1 MWSSIDLNL
10 SALDIALLNLLLQVS
25 VFAGLVLLV
34 SWRFRKQA
42 VTRYGVLYS
51 GIVVLPLLAV
61 FSLALSS
68 YDQSWLSM
76 SLPQPT
82 ERQAPAF
89 AFESADQIYALDEL
103 LYSTAADS
111 SAGSATSDGSMESEV
126 DTYSDNPKLS
136 LFSIVSVIWLAG
148 LLVMICGLIRSLH
161 KIESISNNSL
171 TPTATQSEILK
182 RIAGEL
188 GFNESLHYRIS
199 PAVQGPMLAGIVR
212 PVLLIPPSFVD
223 SLNSQQLRDILTH
236 EFAHVV
242 RRDSLAN
249 FLQKLILA
257 VFWFHPLVHLIDRS
271 IDRSR
276 EEICDNHVLQHSKAY
291 GYGETLLAVHDMR
304 SATTHDVSKSPVALG
319 ILSRHWKLEQR
330 IAELLDSSRSQSVKL
345 STFKQ
350 STLFS
355 SILVL
360 SVVLAGCQL
369 QAAESQTP
377 EQRIA
382 ELERQSR
389 TLQQQA
395 EELEEQRL
403 ALQDKNRELEE
414 QLRAV
419 VQDQTQTRS
428 QNLEEQS
435 ALIREQMS
443 RSLAEIRSLLQS
455 TEMESQLQDIR
466 ELTERILQ
474 DLQTKLGDDSEAL
487 VGAAATNAIAEVLN
501 DVSNNSPSRIDLL
514 RHMGRL
520 QIRLHAVQSSQE
532 PAPRPARR
540 NLPAARDSEILSDAM
555 QTAIADVQMLMSPED
570 PDEDPEWELAK
581 DRLDLHRDLYW
592 EQMNGFEKA
601 TLLNFYTNYWLGVG
615 NYSEARNTFE
625 QILQLANLREDIRLR
640 TLRSLGQLY
649 AADEQWQASIDRF
662 EAWRDASD
670 SEDTLVFKSLS
681 YNNYQLERYE
691 EAVPLWQ
698 QYMDLS
704 RSNGEALGRDD
715 YMYLNGLLFTLE
727 RFEDALELTKQMIV
741 LFNHPTD
748 WQNLRAIHSNL
759 GMLGPKTPGQEELD
773 NTNASVNPNQRVD
786 YQQANTPVG
795 TEYLPLNSVSPIYPP
810 RAAER
815 GIEGWVLVSFTVNE
829 EGSVVDESIKEEDA
843 DPPNVFKRAAFR
855 AAKQLVFEP
864 RVENGEAIQ
873 TEGVQYLFNWRL
885 EDDV

>member
-1 MWSSIDLNL
+1 MWSSIDLTL
-10 SALDIALLNLLLQVS
+10 STLDITLLNLLLQVS
-25 VFAGLVLLV
+25 VFAGLVLFV
-34 SWRFRKQA
+34 SWRFKKRA
-42 VTRYGVLYS
+42 VTRYSILYS
-51 GIVVLPLLAV
+51 GIVVLPLLSV

-68 YDQSWLSM
+68 NDQSWLSM
-76 SLPQPT
+76 PLPQPS
-82 ERQAPAF
+82 EQQAPAF
-89 AFESADQIYALDEL
+89 AFVSADQIYALDEL
-103 LYSTAADS
+103 IYSAAANNS
-111 SAGSATSDGSMESEV
+111 GESATSDISMVSEV
-126 DTYSDNPKLS
+126 DIYSENLKLS

-148 LLVMICGLIRSLH
+148 LLVMVCGLLRSLH

-171 TPTATQSEILK
+171 TPTSIQRETLR
-182 RIAGEL
+182 RIAEET
-188 GFNESLHYRIS
+188 GFNVSLHYRIS
-199 PAVQGPMLAGIVR
+199 SSVQGPMLAGIVR
-212 PVLLIPPSFVD
+212 PVLLLPPSFVD
-223 SLNSQQLRDILTH
+223 SLNTQQLKDILTH
-236 EFAHVV
+236 EFAHVI
-242 RRDSLAN
+242 RNDSLAN

-276 EEICDNHVLQHSKAY
+276 EEICDNHVLQNSKAY
-291 GYGETLLAVHDMR
+291 GYGETLLAVHDLR
-304 SATTHDVSKSPVALG
+304 SATTNDVSKSPVALG
-319 ILSRHWKLEQR
+319 VLSRHWKLEQR
-330 IAELLDSSRSQSVKL
+330 IAELLDNSRSQSVKL
-345 STFKQ
+345 TTFKQ

-355 SILVL
+355 SVL
-360 SVVLAGCQL
+360 FASIILAGCQL
-369 QAAESQTP
+369 QAAENQTP

-414 QLRAV
+414 QLQAI
-419 VQDQTQTRS
+419 VQNRTQIRS

-487 VGAAATNAIAEVLN
+487 VGEAATNAIAEVLN
-501 DVSNNSPSRIDLL
+501 DVSNNTPNRIELL

-520 QIRLHAVQSSQE
+520 QIQLHAVQSAEES
-532 PAPRPARR
+532 APQPARR
-540 NLPAARDSEILSDAM
+540 NLPPSRDSEILSDAM
-555 QTAIADVQMLMSPED
+555 QTVLVDVQTLMSPED
-570 PDEDPEWELAK
+570 PDRDPEWDLAK

-615 NYSEARNTFE
+615 NYTEARNTFE
-625 QILQLANLREDIRLR
+625 QILQLANLREDIQLR

-649 AADEQWQASIDRF
+649 AAEEQWQTSIDRF

-670 SEDTLVFKSLS
+670 SEDILVFKSLS

-691 EAVPLWQ
+691 EAIPLWE

-704 RSNGEALGRDD
+704 RANGVELERDD

-748 WQNLRAIHSNL
+748 WQNLRAIHANL
-759 GMLGPKTPGQEELD
+759 GMVGPKTPGQEELD
-773 NTNASVNPNQRVD
+773 NTNANVNANQHVD
-786 YQQANTPVG
+786 YQQANTPAG

-810 RAAER
+810 RAVER
-815 GIEGWVLVSFTVNE
+815 GIEGWVLVSFTVDE

-843 DPPNVFKRAAFR
+843 DPPSVFKRAAFR

-864 RVENGEAIQ
+864 RMENGEAIQ
-873 TEGVQYLFNWRL
+873 TEDVQYLFNWRL
-885 EDDV
+885 NNDA